1 MRTLSVTNSPTGVN
15 VAGRLQGKV
24 ALVTG
29 AGSGGTD
36 VGEGIGQA
44 ISIVLAREGA
54 SVLLVDKDAERGEAT
69 RLALKDCPGDGVV
82 FVADITKPS
91 DCEAMVEAALREFG
105 GLDILVNNAAIS
117 IHAPITE
124 TSMELY
130 DATIAVNLTG
140 SFLACKYAIPA
151 LIDRGGGSII
161 NIGSIASIR
170 NSGAAHP
177 AYCASKAAILGLMA
191 DLAGTYGRQNV
202 RVNSVLPG
210 IIASPMLESVGQ
222 IGEETRARLNLL
234 GRMGSPRDIAHT
246 VLFLCSDEAAYITG
260 VTLPVDGGATA
271 GMPASVA
278 RATARP
284 SG

>member
-1 MRTLSVTNSPTGVN
+1 VT
-15 VAGRLQGKV
+15 GRLHGKA

-29 AGSGGTD
+29 AGSGGPG

-44 ISIVLAREGA
+44 ISMVLAREGA
-54 SVLLVDKDAERGEAT
+54 SVLLVDKDGERGEAT
-69 RLALKDCPGDGVV
+69 KLALQGSPGRGVV
-82 FVADITKPS
+82 FVGDITQPE
-91 DCEAMVEAALREFG
+91 DCEAMVDTAVKEFG

-117 IHAPITE
+117 THAPITE

-151 LIDRGGGSII
+151 LVSRGGGSII

-177 AYCASKAAILGLMA
+177 AYCASKAALLGLMA
-191 DLAGTYGRQNV
+191 DLAGTYGGSNV

-210 IIASPMLESVGQ
+210 IIASPMLESVSRLDD
-222 IGEETRARLNLL
+222 ETLARLNLL
-234 GRMGSPRDIAHT
+234 RRAGSPWDIAHA

-271 GMPASVA
+271 GMPASAA
-278 RATARP
+278 RANAP
-284 SG
+284 ASG